1 MPSIC
6 AYDTSKRGWL
16 NARRPERGIRPPTA
30 GLAAPAIGSFVRPGC
45 RQNHLARSAKASRFP
60 IRPSSKQQRKRP
72 NPMLRHPSL
81 RRRIVLPFIVLV
93 VFVGAV
99 GIAVVSAQVGGS
111 VEGAVDNSLVRSSL
125 RSNDRLAG
133 VENDRL
139 QQLRAATN
147 TAGIDAVVARGDAAA
162 AWRLLGPIVG
172 NAQPAHLVLRVLNVS
187 GRQLVGLE
195 RSGASVETFADGASY
210 TSQGAGQHALRGDR
224 DPLGGKDRFVTGE
237 TPAMV
242 YWVAPI
248 WTETQTPAVAGVV
261 LLGQSLAEIAQTI

>member
-1 MPSIC
+1 
-6 AYDTSKRGWL
+6 
-16 NARRPERGIRPPTA
+16 
-30 GLAAPAIGSFVRPGC
+30 
-45 RQNHLARSAKASRFP
+45 
-60 IRPSSKQQRKRP
+60 
-72 NPMLRHPSL
+72 MLWHPSL

-125 RSNDRLAG
+125 RSNDRLGG

-147 TAGIDAVVARGDAAA
+147 TAGIDTAVARGDGAAA
-162 AWRLLGPIVG
+162 GRLLGPIVG
-172 NAQPAHLVLRVLNVS
+172 NAQPEHLLVRVLNSS
-187 GRQLVGLE
+187 GRQLVELSRNGDT
-195 RSGASVETFADGASY
+195 VETVSAGTAAYS
-210 TSQGAGQHALRGDR
+210 SQPAVQHALRGDR
-224 DPLGGKDRFVTGE
+224 DALGDKYLFVAGE

-248 WTETQTPAVAGVV
+248 WTETQTPAVA
-261 LLGQSLAEIAQTI
+261 